1 MPCRRYQTEPV
12 YRLFS
17 RYNFAISTFFS
28 SARLLQKIFK
38 WREQIIEYLKSKKYD
53 FQFVRENMMGP
64 NCLKIL
70 EELVEKINLKS
81 DMRVLDLGCGTGL
94 TSIFLANEF
103 EVQIFATDLWI
114 SATDNYNRF
123 KKMRLEIFEQSQNI
137 DISSIKEMVSF
148 EEP

>member
-1 MPCRRYQTEPV
+1 
-12 YRLFS
+12 
-17 RYNFAISTFFS
+17 
-28 SARLLQKIFK
+28 
-38 WREQIIEYLKSKKYD
+38 
-53 FQFVRENMMGP
+53 MMGP